1 MSALTTPPAPTG
13 TTTPPPANSGP
24 KPWRWTRNQY
34 YKLGELGFFDGKRVE
49 LIRGEIIEMS
59 PQGWPHA
66 VGKSKVA
73 DALRAA
79 FAGIGTVMEQTP
91 HPMPDSD
98 PEPDVRV
105 IAGRYEDYTDHPPTA
120 LLLVEVADSTLAYDT
135 TTKAELYATAGVAE
149 YWVLD
154 LNAGA
159 LHVFRHP
166 QPLPLPKE
174 LGATAYQTH
183 NVLGPTDTVSP
194 LAAPAA
200 VIRVA
205 DLLP

>member
-1 MSALTTPPAPTG
+1 MTAKPPAHPNR
-13 TTTPPPANSGP
+13 PF
-24 KPWRWTRNQY
+24 RFTREQY

-49 LIRGEIIEMS
+49 RIHGEIVEMS

-79 FAGIGTVMEQTP
+79 FAGVATVMEQTP
-91 HPMPDSD
+91 HPLTDSD

-105 IAGRYEDYTDHPPTA
+105 FPGRYEDYTDHPPTV
-120 LLLVEVADSTLAYDT
+120 LLLVEVADTTLTYDT
-135 TTKAELYATAGVAE
+135 TTKAELYATANVPD

-154 LNAGA
+154 VVNRE
-159 LHVFRHP
+159 LHVFRDP
-166 QPLPLPKE
+166 QPLPLPTE
-174 LGATAYQTH
+174 LAATAYRTH
-183 NVLGPTDTVSP
+183 DVLGPNDTVSP
-194 LAAPAA
+194 LAAPNAT
-200 VIRVA
+200 IRVS